1 MNPSDSKDWRQHFLV
16 PGEDNSLYEAALTDC
31 AARIAALF
39 STLST
44 PYSGQN
50 PEDLRI
56 ALQHALPLCD
66 SGSQP
71 GIGIR
76 QAIGDVLESV
86 GRHCIIAA
94 HPYCIAHLHTP
105 PLLPALA
112 AEMILTAINPS
123 MDSWDQSAAAT
134 FVEQQVIDWIC
145 SEFGFSATAGGTFT
159 SGGTQSNLL
168 GLLLARNE
176 CIERHFHVDAQED
189 GLPSDARRLRILCSV
204 NSHFS
209 IQKSA
214 ALMGLGKKSVIS
226 VGEDACG
233 RLCIDKLNAEI
244 ELLRKNDLIPCAI
257 VATAGTTDL
266 GAIDPLEAVAECARE
281 HQVWLHIDAAYGGA
295 LIFSQP
301 TRLAGIALADS
312 LTVDFHKLFFQP
324 ISCGVCLVRNRS
336 LFRYLLHHAP
346 YLNRETD
353 DLPNLVEQSL
363 CTTRRFDALKVVL
376 SIRALGRQTLGEM
389 IDRTL
394 ELAKTAAQWIDRHE
408 SLQLVAAPQL
418 STVLFRYVGPRSSA
432 DLDEVQ
438 QRLRL
443 ELLSTGAAV
452 IGETQYRGHRVLKLT
467 ILNPCLTEDL
477 LKELLDK
484 IDDAASLRIY
494 KSSSNE

>member
-1 MNPSDSKDWRQHFLV
+1 MNASDSKDWRQHFLI
-16 PGEDNSLYEAALTDC
+16 PGEDTSQYKQALIDC
-31 AARIAALF
+31 AAQIADLF

-44 PYSGQN
+44 PYSGHN

-56 ALQHALPLCD
+56 KLQHALPTGE
-66 SGSQP
+66 SGSQQ

-94 HPYCIAHLHTP
+94 HPHCVAHLHTP

-123 MDSWDQSAAAT
+123 LDSWDQSAAAT
-134 FVEQQVIDWIC
+134 LVEQQVVDWLC
-145 SEFGFSATAGGTFT
+145 SEFGFPAAAGGTFT

-176 CIERHFHVDAQED
+176 AVERHFHVDAQED
-189 GLPSDARRLRILCSV
+189 GLPTEAQRLRILCSV

-214 ALMGLGKKSVIS
+214 ALLGMGKKAVIS
-226 VGEDACG
+226 IGEDQHG
-233 RLCIDKLNAEI
+233 RLCIHELRAAI
-244 ELLRKNDLIPCAI
+244 EQLRKNDLIPCAI

-266 GAIDPLEAVAECARE
+266 GAIDPLGAVAECARE
-281 HQVWLHIDAAYGGA
+281 QQIWLHIDAAYGGA

-301 TRLAGIALADS
+301 TRLAGIELADS

-324 ISCGVCLVRNRS
+324 ISCGVYMVRDRS
-336 LFRYLLHHAP
+336 RFRHLLHHAP

-363 CTTRRFDALKVVL
+363 STTRRFDALKVVM
-376 SIRALGRQTLGEM
+376 SILALGRETLGEM

-394 ELAKTAAQWIDRHE
+394 LLAKAAARLIDQQE

-418 STVLFRYVGPRSSA
+418 STVLFRYVGPRSTA
-432 DLDEVQ
+432 DLDQLQ
-438 QRLRL
+438 QKLRL
-443 ELLSTGAAV
+443 ELLATGEAV
-452 IGETQYRGHRVLKLT
+452 IGETQYHGQRVLKLT
-467 ILNPCLTEDL
+467 ILNPCLTEEMLQVL
-477 LKELLDK
+477 LVK
-484 IDDAASLRIY
+484 INDAARRLNGS
-494 KSSSNE
+494 